1 MPDHRPTL
9 STQTHN
15 TTSNSSVVLF
25 LLVLFC
31 FCATSVRAQETVAK
45 SQVFYATDTN
55 SLTKMRVPN
64 PVLIQLMVD
73 KIVMAATGKADR
85 ASAWRSLVKTTD
97 RVGIKV
103 SAAGGSVSGTHPDV
117 VNAIANGL
125 IDAGVPTANI
135 IVWDRNLED
144 LLATG
149 FRRESRLYQ
158 LRWVDPA
165 SGYDRKSQLTAP
177 VLGRLIWG
185 DSGFGNR
192 TGSRMEDRLSSGE
205 QLSSNSYFA
214 KVLSKDVSK
223 VINVPSLTD
232 SFLTGVHGA
241 LANMTLP
248 NLDNWRRFT
257 REPAFGDPYLAEIYA
272 DDMIRGKVVLTILD
286 GLILQYAGGPFPNPG
301 FSIANH
307 TLYASKDPVAIDATA
322 ARLLN
327 ENRSPAKLPTLEKM
341 THWLE
346 SASVIGLG
354 KYKESDIDL
363 VPIATRPPPSLKPY
377 ATP

>member
-9 STQTHN
+9 STESHN

-64 PVLIQLMVD
+64 PVLIQLIVD
-73 KIVMAATGKADR
+73 KIVMAVTGKADR
-85 ASAWRSLVKTTD
+85 ASAWRSLVKPTD

-363 VPIATRPPPSLKPY
+363 VPIATRPPPSLKPS

>member
-9 STQTHN
+9 SKESHD
-15 TTSNSSVVLF
+15 
-25 LLVLFC
+25 
-31 FCATSVRAQETVAK
+31 ATSIWRTVLCLLLLLCHFAASVKAEEPIAK
-45 SQVFYATDTN
+45 SRIFYAKDTD
-55 SLTKMRVPN
+55 SLTRTRVTN
-64 PVLIQLMVD
+64 PHVIQLMVD
-73 KIVMAATGKADR
+73 KIVIAATGTADR
-85 ASAWRSLVKTTD
+85 ASAWRSLVKPTD
-97 RVGIKV
+97 RIGIKV
-103 SAAGGSVSGTHPDV
+103 SAAGRSVSGTHPDV

-125 IDAGVPTANI
+125 IDAGVPPANI
-135 IVWDRNLED
+135 IVWDRNLAD
-144 LLATG
+144 LLAAG
-149 FRRESRLYQ
+149 FHRESRLYQ

-165 SGYDRKSQLTAP
+165 SGYDTKSQVTAP

-185 DSGFGNR
+185 DSTFGNR
-192 TGSRMEDRLSSGE
+192 TGSRMVDRLSSGE

-214 KVLSKDVSK
+214 KVLSKDVTK

-232 SFLTGVHGA
+232 SFLTGVNGA

-272 DDMIRGKVVLTILD
+272 DDMIRGKVVFTILD
-286 GLILQYAGGPFPNPG
+286 GLVLQYAGGPFPNPG

-307 TLYASKDPVAIDATA
+307 TLFASKDPVAIDATA

-327 ENRSPAKLPTLEKM
+327 ESRSPAKLPALDEM
-341 THWLE
+341 THWIE
-346 SASVIGLG
+346 SASLIGLG
-354 KYKESDIDL
+354 KYKEPDIEL
-363 VPIATRPPPSLKPY
+363 IPIAIRTPPTLKPS

>member
-1 MPDHRPTL
+1 M
-9 STQTHN
+9 
-15 TTSNSSVVLF
+15 VLF

-85 ASAWRSLVKTTD
+85 ASAWRSLVKPTD

-363 VPIATRPPPSLKPY
+363 VPIATRPPPSLKPS

>member
-9 STQTHN
+9 STESHN
-15 TTSNSSVVLF
+15 TTSIWGGILC
-25 LLVLFC
+25 LLLLLWC
-31 FCATSVRAQETVAK
+31 FAASAKAENPIAKAQI
-45 SQVFYATDTN
+45 FYATDTE
-55 SLTKMRVPN
+55 SLTRTRATN
-64 PVLIQLMVD
+64 PKVIQLIVD
-73 KIVMAATGKADR
+73 KITIAATGKADR
-85 ASAWRSLVKTTD
+85 ASAWRSLVKPTD

-117 VNAIANGL
+117 VNAIASGL
-125 IDAGVPTANI
+125 IDAGVPAANI
-135 IVWDRNLED
+135 IIWDRKLED
-144 LLATG
+144 LLAAG

-165 SGYDRKSQLTAP
+165 NGYDRKSQLTAP

-205 QLSSNSYFA
+205 QLSSNSYFS
-214 KVLSKDVSK
+214 KVLSKNVTK

-232 SFLTGVHGA
+232 SFLTGVNGA

-257 REPAFGDPYLAEIYA
+257 RDPAFGDPYLAEIYA
-272 DDMIRGKVVLTILD
+272 DEMIRGKVVLTILD
-286 GLILQYAGGPFPNPG
+286 GLILQYAGGPVPNPG

-327 ENRSPAKLPTLEKM
+327 ENRSPAKLPTLDEM
-341 THWLE
+341 THWIE

-354 KYKESDIDL
+354 KYKESDIEL
-363 VPIATRPPPSLKPY
+363 VPVATRPPPTLKPS

>member
-1 MPDHRPTL
+1 MIIC
-9 STQTHN
+9 
-15 TTSNSSVVLF
+15 LF
-25 LLVLFC
+25 LLLCQF
-31 FCATSVRAQETVAK
+31 VASAKAEEPIPK
-45 SQVFYATDTN
+45 SQIFYATDTD
-55 SLTKMRVPN
+55 SLTRTRAPN
-64 PVLIQLMVD
+64 PNVIQLMVD

-85 ASAWRSLVKTTD
+85 ASAWRSLVKPTD

-117 VNAIANGL
+117 VNAIASGL
-125 IDAGVPTANI
+125 IDAGVPAANI
-135 IVWDRNLED
+135 IVWDRKLED
-144 LLATG
+144 LLAAG

-192 TGSRMEDRLSSGE
+192 TGSRIEDRLSSGE

-214 KVLSKDVSK
+214 KVLSKDVTK

-327 ENRSPAKLPTLEKM
+327 ESRSPAKLPKVEKM
-341 THWLE
+341 TLWLE

-363 VPIATRPPPSLKPY
+363 VPIATRPPPNLKPV
-377 ATP
+377 AKP

>member
-1 MPDHRPTL
+1 
-9 STQTHN
+9 
-15 TTSNSSVVLF
+15 
-25 LLVLFC
+25 
-31 FCATSVRAQETVAK
+31 
-45 SQVFYATDTN
+45 
-55 SLTKMRVPN
+55 
-64 PVLIQLMVD
+64 MVD
-73 KIVMAATGKADR
+73 KIVIAATGTADR
-85 ASAWRSLVKTTD
+85 ASAWRSLVKPTD
-97 RVGIKV
+97 RIGIKV

-125 IDAGVPTANI
+125 IDAGVPPANI
-135 IVWDRNLED
+135 IVWDRNLAD
-144 LLATG
+144 LLAAG
-149 FRRESRLYQ
+149 FHRESRLYQ

-165 SGYDRKSQLTAP
+165 SGYDTKSQVTAP

-185 DSGFGNR
+185 DSTFGNR
-192 TGSRMEDRLSSGE
+192 TGSRMEDRLSSGD

-214 KVLSKDVSK
+214 KVLSKDVTK

-232 SFLTGVHGA
+232 SFLTGVNGA

-272 DDMIRGKVVLTILD
+272 DDMIRGKVVFTILD
-286 GLILQYAGGPFPNPG
+286 GLVLQYAGGPFPNPG

-307 TLYASKDPVAIDATA
+307 TLFASKDPVAIDATA

-327 ENRSPAKLPTLEKM
+327 ESRSPAKLPALDEM
-341 THWLE
+341 THWIE
-346 SASVIGLG
+346 SASLIGLG
-354 KYKESDIDL
+354 KYKEPDIEL
-363 VPIATRPPPSLKPY
+363 IPIATRPPPTLKPS

>member
-31 FCATSVRAQETVAK
+31 FCATSVRAQETVTK

-165 SGYDRKSQLTAP
+165 RGYDRKSQLTAP

-214 KVLSKDVSK
+214 KVLSKDVTK

-341 THWLE
+341 THWIE

-354 KYKESDIDL
+354 KYKESDINL
-363 VPIATRPPPSLKPY
+363 IPIATRPPPSLKPY